1 MKVRNPKDRIAD
13 LENQID
19 NYNEAIALMET
30 CIKSTYFEDKHSL
43 EMQKWIKMYEDHIQI
58 LETMIMETKI

>member
-1 MKVRNPKDRIAD
+1 MKVRNPKDRIAN

-19 NYNEAIALMET
+19 DYNEAIALMET
-30 CIKSTYFEDKHSL
+30 CIKSTYFEDRHSL

>member
-1 MKVRNPKDRIAD
+1 MKVRNLKDRIAD

-19 NYNEAIALMET
+19 DYNEAIALMET

>member
-1 MKVRNPKDRIAD
+1 MKVRNLKDRIAD

-19 NYNEAIALMET
+19 DYNEAIALMDT
-30 CIKSTYFEDKHSL
+30 CIKSTYFDDAQSL
-43 EMQKWIKMYEDHIQI
+43 EMQKWIKMYEDNIQI

>member
-1 MKVRNPKDRIAD
+1 MKVRNPKDRITD

-19 NYNEAIALMET
+19 DYNEAIALMET
-30 CIKSTYFEDKHSL
+30 CIKSTYFEDRHSL

>member
-1 MKVRNPKDRIAD
+1 MKIRNPKERINS

-19 NYNEAIALMET
+19 DYNEAIALMET
-30 CIKSTYFEDKHSL
+30 CIKSTYFEDRHSL

>member
-19 NYNEAIALMET
+19 DYNEAIALMET
-30 CIKSTYFEDKHSL
+30 CIKSTYFEDRHSL
-43 EMQKWIKMYEDHIQI
+43 EMQKWIKMYEDHIQV

>member
-19 NYNEAIALMET
+19 DYNEAIALMDT
-30 CIKSTYFEDKHSL
+30 CIKSTYFDDAQSL
-43 EMQKWIKMYEDHIQI
+43 EMQKWIKMYEDNIQI
-58 LETMIMETKI
+58 LETMIMESKI

>member
-19 NYNEAIALMET
+19 DYNEAIALMDT
-30 CIKSTYFEDKHSL
+30 CIKSTYFDDAQSL
-43 EMQKWIKMYEDHIQI
+43 EMQKWIKMYEDNIQI
-58 LETMIMETKI
+58 LETMIMENKI

>member
-1 MKVRNPKDRIAD
+1 MKVRNPKDRIND

-19 NYNEAIALMET
+19 DYNEAIALMET
-30 CIKSTYFEDKHSL
+30 CIKSTYFEDRHSL

>member
-1 MKVRNPKDRIAD
+1 MKIRNPKDRINS

-19 NYNEAIALMET
+19 DYNEAIALMET
-30 CIKSTYFEDKHSL
+30 CIKSTYFEDRHSL

>member
-1 MKVRNPKDRIAD
+1 MKVRNPKERIFD

-19 NYNEAIALMET
+19 DYNEAIALMET
-30 CIKSTYFEDKHSL
+30 CIESKYFEDRHSL

>member
-1 MKVRNPKDRIAD
+1 MKVRNLKDRIAD

-19 NYNEAIALMET
+19 DYNEAIALMET
-30 CIKSTYFEDKHSL
+30 CIKSTYFEDRHSL

>member
-19 NYNEAIALMET
+19 DYNEAIALMET
-30 CIKSTYFEDKHSL
+30 CIKSTYFEDRHSL

>member
-1 MKVRNPKDRIAD
+1 MKVRNPKERIFD

-19 NYNEAIALMET
+19 DYNEAIALMET
-30 CIKSTYFEDKHSL
+30 CIKSTYFEDRHSL

>member
-19 NYNEAIALMET
+19 DYNEAISLMET
-30 CIKSTYFEDKHSL
+30 CIKSTYFEDRHSL